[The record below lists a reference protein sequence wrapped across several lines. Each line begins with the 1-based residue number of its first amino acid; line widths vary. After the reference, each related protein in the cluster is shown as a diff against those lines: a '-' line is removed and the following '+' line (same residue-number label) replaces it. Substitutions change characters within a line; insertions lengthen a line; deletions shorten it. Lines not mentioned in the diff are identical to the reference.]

1 MDERVRHI
9 MTGAALSID
18 VHRPIAEVLRL
29 FATHTLHHLPVVDGL
44 ELKGMLSSADLLKL
58 ENFVPKSG
66 NLASA
71 TLLNDRF
78 KIATMMRR
86 PVVSAKLDDTIAD
99 AAARMAS
106 HGIHALAVI
115 DENSHLAGI
124 ITTTDIMQALLHGM
138 ARKRSAEPPE
148 GTHKPDELEMRRAVE
163 AAESATQNGTD
174 TDGIA
179 ATMLQLRDRNAILEE
194 LRQNLARYLHAGQDE
209 RLHTLLVRDLER
221 LGQPPT
227 ELSVQL

>member
-9 MTGAALSID
+9 MTAAVLSID
-18 VHRPIAEVLRL
+18 LHQPITEVLRL

-58 ENFVPKSG
+58 KHFVPKSG
-66 NLASA
+66 DLASA

-78 KIATMMRR
+78 KIATMMNR
-86 PVVSAKLDDTIAD
+86 PVVAAKLDDTIAD

-106 HGIHALAVI
+106 HGVHALAVI

-138 ARKRSAEPPE
+138 GRKRSSEPLE
-148 GTHKPDELEMRRAVE
+148 RTHKPNELEMRRAVE

-174 TDGIA
+174 TDGVA
-179 ATMLQLRDRNAILEE
+179 ATMLQLRDRNALLEE
-194 LRQNLARYLHAGQDE
+194 LRQDVARYLHAGQDE
-209 RLHTLLVRDLER
+209 RMHTRLVRGLER

-227 ELSVQL
+227 KLSVQL

>member
-9 MTGAALSID
+9 MTATVLSIG
-18 VHRPIAEVLRL
+18 VQEPITEVLHL

-58 ENFVPKSG
+58 KHFVPKSG
-66 NLASA
+66 SLASA

-78 KIATMMRR
+78 KIATMMSR
-86 PVVSAKLDDTIAD
+86 PVVAAKLDDTIAE

-106 HGIHALAVI
+106 HGVHALAVI
-115 DENSHLAGI
+115 DDNSHLVGI

-138 ARKRSAEPPE
+138 GRKRSSEPDE
-148 GTHKPDELEMRRAVE
+148 GTRKPNELEMRRAVE
-163 AAESATQNGTD
+163 AAVSATQAGTD
-174 TDGIA
+174 TDGVA
-179 ATMLQLRDRNAILEE
+179 ATMLRLRDRNVLLED
-194 LRQNLARYLHAGQDE
+194 LRQDVARYLHAGQDE
-209 RLHTLLVRDLER
+209 RMHTRLVKDLDR
-221 LGQPPT
+221 LGQPPI

>member
-9 MTGAALSID
+9 MTAAVLSID
-18 VHRPIAEVLRL
+18 LHQPITEVLRL

-58 ENFVPKSG
+58 KHFVPKSG
-66 NLASA
+66 DLASA

-78 KIATMMRR
+78 KIATMMNR
-86 PVVSAKLDDTIAD
+86 PVVAAKLDDTIAD

-106 HGIHALAVI
+106 HGVHALPVI

-124 ITTTDIMQALLHGM
+124 ITTTDIMQALLPLE
-138 ARKRSAEPPE
+138 R
-148 GTHKPDELEMRRAVE
+148 THKPNELEMRRAVE

-174 TDGIA
+174 TDGVA
-179 ATMLQLRDRNAILEE
+179 ATMLQLRDRNALLEE
-194 LRQNLARYLHAGQDE
+194 LRQDVARYLHAGQDE
-209 RLHTLLVRDLER
+209 RMHTRLVRGLER

-227 ELSVQL
+227 KLSVQL